1 VPRLLHTSDL
11 HIGDDYPPP
20 VNGMKGVVD
29 AANRERVDLV
39 LFAGDTFHSNRV
51 SQDLCDEFSS
61 ELARMPVPAIV
72 LPGNHD
78 PFDVECVWRRMTL
91 PSHVSVIR
99 ERGGE
104 TLAFEDLD
112 LDVWGR
118 PHVSD
123 LEDLSP
129 LSEVP
134 DPTGAAWHVAIAHGF
149 VVRRRDDLI
158 RSYQIH
164 PDQIAQSRRH
174 YVALGHWDFAA
185 DVSAGTVTAMYSGCP
200 KQGKAALVE
209 LARSNAAARVSVS
222 HVSLPDSG

>member
-1 VPRLLHTSDL
+1 VLRLLHTSDL

-20 VNGMKGVVD
+20 VSVLRGIID
-29 AANRERVDLV
+29 AAVRERADLV

-51 SQDLCDEFSS
+51 AQSVCDDFSS
-61 ELARMPVPAIV
+61 ELARMPVPAVV

-78 PFDVECVWRRMTL
+78 PFALECVWRRMSL
-91 PSHVSVIR
+91 PADVRLIR
-99 ERGGE
+99 ERAGE
-104 TLAFEDLD
+104 TVSFHDLD

-129 LSEVP
+129 LVDLPE
-134 DPTGAAWHVAIAHGF
+134 PTGATWQVAMAHGH

-164 PDQIAQSRRH
+164 PEHIAQSRRH

-185 DVSAGTVTAMYSGCP
+185 DVSSGTVSAAYSGCP
-200 KQGKAALVE
+200 KQGRAALVE
-209 LARSNAAARVSVS
+209 LVRTNGIGRVSVS
-222 HVSLPDSG
+222 HVSLPDFG